1 MLTSAIYMRQ
11 YVILY
16 KSSRVAFVKIA
27 SIKRMPVQGL
37 GLLYVWH
44 QREDISAMTLRQIR
58 VTYRREAQ
66 RPRRQDNNLHTGDS

>member
-1 MLTSAIYMRQ
+1 MNQ

-16 KSSRVAFVKIA
+16 KSSRVAFVIND
-27 SIKRMPVQGL
+27 SIKRMPVQAL

-44 QREDISAMTLRQIR
+44 QREDMSAMTLGQIR

-66 RPRRQDNNLHTGDS
+66 RPRRQDNKLPTGDS